1 MTQTTSTTTPENGQ
15 GRRARGAAF
24 WRSPSFWRGWRGGLV
39 LVLMCLAVYVPGQ
52 WTLPAIDRDE
62 SRFAQA
68 SRQMAESDRL
78 ADWVVPR
85 VQERPRLNKPP
96 VIYWLQAASA
106 RAFAS
111 RGADGRL
118 DDAIWM
124 YRVPSVLAAM
134 ATVLMVWRWGMSRSG
149 IGMHPAAAGL
159 AAAGLAVSPVM
170 VWEAHQARADMVL
183 VAVTT
188 AALWA
193 LTSVLRSREGASGG
207 KSLARAKSLLRAV
220 LLWALV
226 GVGVMVKGPV
236 TPMLVVLAVVMLAA
250 WTRSWQPIKRVR
262 PLLGVVVVA
271 AVVAPWVVL
280 VMREVGAE
288 QYLALIKDETI
299 GRSMEAKEGHWG
311 PPGYHAILAFV
322 LLGPLALTLGLGV
335 WRGMVRA
342 TRDGAPSAKGWRR
355 LLKARDARD
364 ASAILMAIL
373 VPGWLVFE
381 VVSTK
386 LPHYT
391 MPLLG
396 VLALLGVRAIL
407 SDWARA
413 LACVARAREWFKF
426 CCSAYAIGMG
436 AAALILCGASGFA
449 LWVDGARVL
458 AVVAGVIGLALAAWS
473 VTAIER
479 RWRAGELAAALRV
492 GVLVF
497 GVGSV
502 VLMLGGPQMPWI
514 HTSAMIAEQIRAVD
528 PTGTRAILAVE
539 YQEDSLIFATHG
551 RARRVSAEEALAAL
565 RSDENVLVVMPW
577 EMAAANRLKVVGGGG
592 GRVKGFNY
600 SRGEWVDLV
609 IAERNA
615 ADVRSR

>member
-1 MTQTTSTTTPENGQ
+1 MTQRTPTTMPEDGQ
-15 GRRARGAAF
+15 SRCARGIWSSA
-24 WRSPSFWRGWRGGLV
+24 SFWRGWRGGLV
-39 LVLMCLAVYVPGQ
+39 LVLICLAVYVPGQ
-52 WTLPAIDRDE
+52 WTLPAVDRDE

-85 VQERPRLNKPP
+85 VQERVRLNKPP

-106 RAFAS
+106 RALAT
-111 RGADGRL
+111 RGEDGSL

-124 YRVPSVLAAM
+124 YRVPSVLAAIG
-134 ATVLMVWRWGMSRSG
+134 TVLMVWKWGMTRTG

-193 LTSVLRSREGASGG
+193 LTGVLRSRES
-207 KSLARAKSLLRAV
+207 SIWRVV
-220 LLWALV
+220 LLWVLV

-236 TPMLVVLAVVMLAA
+236 TPMLVLLAVVMLAA
-250 WTRSWQPIKRVR
+250 WTREWSAIKRVR
-262 PLLGVVVVA
+262 PLLGLVVVA
-271 AVVAPWVVL
+271 AVVAPWVLL
-280 VMREVGAE
+280 VMREVGVE

-311 PPGYHAILAFV
+311 PPGYHTIFAFV
-322 LLGPLALTLGLGV
+322 LLAPLALTLGLGV
-335 WRGMVRA
+335 WRGVARA
-342 TRDGAPSAKGWRR
+342 RWGAERVTR
-355 LLKARDARD
+355 ARHARS
-364 ASAILMAIL
+364 ASAILVSIL
-373 VPGWLVFE
+373 GPGWLVFE

-396 VLALLGVRAIL
+396 VLALLGVRAAL
-407 SDWARA
+407 SGWARG
-413 LACVARAREWFKF
+413 LTRREWFKF

-436 AAALILCGASGFA
+436 LAALILCGASGFA
-449 LWVDGARVL
+449 LWVAGARAL
-458 AVVAGVIGLALAAWS
+458 AVVAGVIGVGLAAWS
-473 VTAIER
+473 VWTIER
-479 RWRAGELAAALRV
+479 RWRAGELGAALRRGIV
-492 GVLVF
+492 VF

-502 VLMLGGPQMPWI
+502 VLMLGGPGLAWI
-514 HTSAMIAEQIRAVD
+514 HTSAELARQIRAAD
-528 PTGTRAILAVE
+528 PTGTRPILAVE
-539 YQEDSLIFATHG
+539 YQEDSLIFETHG
-551 RARRVSAEEALAAL
+551 RARRVSAEEALVAL

-577 EMAAANRLKVVGGGG
+577 EMAAANRLRVIPG
-592 GRVKGFNY
+592 GRVEGFNY
-600 SRGEWVDLV
+600 SRGDWVDLV
-609 IAERNA
+609 IAEAR
-615 ADVRSR
+615 